1 MQQKFL
7 ISKLEKSLNDKNT
20 YSDNIVIVQ
29 LNAKTSNEEARPA
42 QQLVYLVQRVVQYI
56 IAQFLS
62 MDNICR
68 LGFSSLR
75 GSQLRFFT
83 LGRAGAD

>member
-42 QQLVYLVQRVVQYI
+42 QQLVYLVQRVVQNI

-68 LGFSSLR
+68 LGFSCLKGSHLR
-75 GSQLRFFT
+75 
-83 LGRAGAD
+83 